1 MVTLYN
7 TQNYEKS
14 NLMAYVYRI
23 DNYKAPD
30 HAFVKALFFSK
41 LKSFSYAEKSIA

>member
-7 TQNYEKS
+7 TQNYEKG

-23 DNYKAPD
+23 DNNEAPD

-41 LKSFSYAEKSIA
+41 LKSFSNAEKSIT